1 MTKMNLRPLEDVD
14 YRIKENREE
23 AFLLMY
29 AAMLE
34 TGELHQQ
41 FRLML
46 RAIRDDESYSK
57 QSKAKR
63 IEMELWLAFLWGACY
78 NGVGPWTII
87 SKFPTPPIGRV
98 KINRFKEWYNLNF
111 SRMRFDTDCR
121 YRKSKMID
129 CVESYVSK
137 IKAHG
142 SQYKMI
148 LAVARGDKHD
158 PFSNLWGLSLSIR
171 HFGRLA
177 AWNHLE
183 AASIVLTDY
192 GLHFDAYD
200 LMLEDIT
207 GSESNRNGVAW
218 VMGRE
223 DLCTKKG
230 LKPNGQHLTE
240 IEVESLIGWANTLW
254 HKAQDKLFKINAR
267 KTLFNFET
275 ALCWF
280 KKMIS
285 RTTHSR
291 YLGWDGDRTWSELQY
306 IESAWPEIGTAALW
320 KAREDEEPHT
330 LLCEKYPEDMERGED
345 HIRMKSFCEH
355 GIMPE
360 VMAYRDGVVCV
371 IDDWIDREDGCE
383 VCGCSPC
390 DCDWGN

>member
-1 MTKMNLRPLEDVD
+1 MNLRPDENLD
-14 YRIKENREE
+14 YRQKENRER

-46 RAIRDDESYSK
+46 RAIREDDSYMK
-57 QSKAKR
+57 NSKAKR
-63 IEMELWLAFLWGACY
+63 VEIELWLAFLWGACY

-87 SKFPTPPIGRV
+87 SKFPLPPTGRV
-98 KINRFKEWYNLNF
+98 SMNRFKEWYNLNF
-111 SRMRFDTDCR
+111 SRIRFDTDCR
-121 YRKSKMID
+121 YRKSKMIQ

-137 IKAHG
+137 IKMHG

-148 LAVARGDKHD
+148 VNTARGEKDGL
-158 PFSNLWGLSLSIR
+158 FSNLWGLSLSIKY
-171 HFGRLA
+171 FGRLA

-183 AASIVLTDY
+183 AAALVLYDY
-192 GLHFDAYD
+192 SVYFDADD

-218 VMGRE
+218 VAGRE

-230 LKPNGQHLTE
+230 IKKNGEAISEQELDLL
-240 IEVESLIGWANTLW
+240 IEYSNNLW
-254 HKAQDKLFKINAR
+254 FKSQDILFRVNAK

-285 RTTHSR
+285 RTSHSR
-291 YLGWDGDRTWSELQY
+291 YLGWDGDRTWNELKYLEKEWKDVDVQPLW
-306 IESAWPEIGTAALW
+306 EARKLEVPE
-320 KAREDEEPHT
+320 T
-330 LLCEKYPEDMERGED
+330 LLCEHYPNDMEMGESKE
-345 HIRMKSFCEH
+345 RMKSFCEK
-355 GIMPE
+355 GMMPE

-371 IDDWIDREDGCE
+371 LSDWISEDEDCPA
-383 VCGCSPC
+383 CDCSPC
-390 DCDWGN
+390 DCEWGN

>member
-1 MTKMNLRPLEDVD
+1 MNLRPQEDID
-14 YRIKENREE
+14 YRTRTHRED

-46 RAIRDDESYSK
+46 RAIRDDESYTK
-57 QSKAKR
+57 YPKAKR
-63 IEMELWLAFLWGACY
+63 IEKELWLAFLWGACY

-87 SKFPTPPIGRV
+87 SKFPLPPTGRV
-98 KINRFKEWYNLNF
+98 MMNRFKEWYNLNF

-121 YRKSKMID
+121 YRKSKMIN

-137 IKAHG
+137 IKMHG
-142 SQYKMI
+142 TQYKMM
-148 LAVARGDKHD
+148 LNTARGDEGD
-158 PFSNLWGLSLSIR
+158 LFSNLWGLSLSVR
-171 HFGRLA
+171 YFGRLA

-183 AASIVLTDY
+183 AAAIVLCDY
-192 GLHFDAYD
+192 AIHFDAND

-218 VMGRE
+218 VVGRE

-230 LKPNGQHLTE
+230 IKANGSPITE
-240 IEVESLIGWANTLW
+240 IEVELLVSKSNSLWF
-254 HKAQDKLFKINAR
+254 KAQDRLFTVNSK

-285 RTTHSR
+285 RTSHSR
-291 YLGWDGDRTWSELQY
+291 YLGWDGDRTWNELKYLEEAWTEIDIQPLWQARQ
-306 IESAWPEIGTAALW
+306 IEVPG
-320 KAREDEEPHT
+320 T
-330 LLCEKYPEDMERGED
+330 LLCENYPEQMERGES
-345 HIRMKSFCEH
+345 HIRMKSFHDH
-355 GIMPE
+355 GMMPE

-371 IDDWIDREDGCE
+371 LEDWVSTDGKCSA
-383 VCGCSPC
+383 CGCSPC